1 LHWLYVFL
9 AGERSEFVAAAPD
22 GFAPA
27 WGIGELDLEHLG
39 RGPDFP
45 DNSSVPLAYV
55 FQNTW

>member
-22 GFAPA
+22 GFSPA
-27 WGIGELDLEHLG
+27 GGISELDLEHLG
-39 RGPDFP
+39 RCPDFT

-55 FQNTW
+55 FQDTW